1 MTTPINDQN
10 ELLRRELADVR
21 VQLAT
26 VRMDRDAQRDEAI
39 RMRRLYNDVLRQRDD
54 ALPDARR
61 FNAWRRISQCRDEAK
76 LEQLDRL
83 LQRVEDCPDQPTV
96 EQFDA
101 FFDYMV
107 ATVNGLL
114 GAE

>member
-10 ELLRRELADVR
+10 EALRRELADVR
-21 VQLAT
+21 AQLET

-39 RMRRLYNDVLRQRDD
+39 RMRRLFNDVLRQRDD

-61 FNAWRRISQCRDEAK
+61 FNALRRISQCRDEAQVRK
-76 LEQLDRL
+76 LNQVLERIDELGD
-83 LQRVEDCPDQPTV
+83 EPTV

-101 FFDYMV
+101 FFDAAV
-107 ATVNGLL
+107 VIVDSVLR
-114 GAE
+114 